1 MDILFVIIL
10 VMAFSRFLGQAGPP
24 HTNRRTGGEIKL
36 ERPVVIK
43 QAGCFSSGLFPPPVS
58 STAIHHHHHHPNT
71 APSKPTMFHQPRC
84 LPI

>member
-36 ERPVVIK
+36 ERPVVIMGGNK
-43 QAGCFSSGLFPPPVS
+43 RAVSASGVVHRSPPP
-58 STAIHHHHHHPNT
+58 P
-71 APSKPTMFHQPRC
+71 PP
-84 LPI
+84 